1 MSVHQLF
8 YGSSLIEVART
19 IIENHVIGQ
28 TLIKK
33 EVLKQQIIGKGPN
46 SAPHPLEFIYLCQP
60 FTKIYNENWR
70 EFARLRII
78 ILGKHLISA
87 SFKVMLPFSDCFCF
101 SSWSTEKINIGEDT
115 SFACSLSFKALKS
128 PEALL

>member
-60 FTKIYNENWR
+60 FTKICNENWC
-70 EFARLRII
+70 EFARL
-78 ILGKHLISA
+78 LCVL
-87 SFKVMLPFSDCFCF
+87 
-101 SSWSTEKINIGEDT
+101 
-115 SFACSLSFKALKS
+115 
-128 PEALL
+128 